1 MRNWVFFSTK
11 TVKKCQIWSINA
23 QLWWHVDLTIF
34 FLINF
39 SGRIHSAVVSGINI
53 DTRSVT
59 VEWFERGETKGKEVE
74 LETLLSLNQDLA
86 PVNENGNNKIG
97 KVNSIW
103 LFFNEIWRFSLQ
115 IESKRCWP
123 AFIWQDFFCLTQ
135 HLLKQFH
142 GKTEFEMSPAKV
154 ALLFESVVATFLGE
168 KFQMDADQWRF
179 FSW

>member
-1 MRNWVFFSTK
+1 MEYYYDDML
-11 TVKKCQIWSINA
+11 IWRF
-23 QLWWHVDLTIF
+23 F

-97 KVNSIW
+97 KVISILAFFSTKYGDF
-103 LFFNEIWRFSLQ
+103 LFRLNRNAVW
-115 IESKRCWP
+115 
-123 AFIWQDFFCLTQ
+123 FFFFV
-135 HLLKQFH
+135 K
-142 GKTEFEMSPAKV
+142 
-154 ALLFESVVATFLGE
+154 LFDATFTKTILTRKNNLIGPCLNLHAVHTWLR
-168 KFQMDADQWRF
+168 KI
-179 FSW
+179 